1 MTCKKCEALLLRL
14 SKLRTRKDWYVAENK
29 RLREK
34 AKNQAQKLKEL
45 EDKLNGRHNRQSK
58 RF

>member
-1 MTCKKCEALLLRL
+1 MTCPKCEALLLRL

-34 AKNQAQKLKEL
+34 IKNQAQKLKEL
-45 EDKLNGRHNRQSK
+45 EDKLNG
-58 RF
+58 